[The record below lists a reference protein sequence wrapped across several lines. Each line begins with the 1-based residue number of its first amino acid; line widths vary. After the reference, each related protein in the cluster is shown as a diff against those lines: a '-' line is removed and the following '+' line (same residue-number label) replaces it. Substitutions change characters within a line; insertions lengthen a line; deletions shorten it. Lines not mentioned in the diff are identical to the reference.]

1 MTGNTFC
8 DMKKYIITLIAAVFA
23 VVSVSAQDAER
34 PEGVTTKKGYNVL
47 PAAGDFAL
55 GIDATPLIKSVALGN
70 NNTPSFG
77 YDGKIYGKY
86 FVADNR
92 AIRFGIMMDIGS
104 NLDRYA
110 VANDTENVANPL
122 NPYDTTFDT
131 TNYSNT
137 MVGIFGGY
145 EWRRGYGRL
154 QAFWGGEACLSF
166 STTKT
171 TYEYGNPMTKMNQAP
186 TTYLGNLN
194 SRLISQKGSNGFSA
208 GVRGFVGV
216 EVFIARK
223 ISIGGELGL
232 GFNYGTEGQITNT
245 TESYNA
251 AKDEIEQISM
261 RNAGYNG
268 GRAWNFG
275 TDVSSNIFMMFHF

>member
-1 MTGNTFC
+1 
-8 DMKKYIITLIAAVFA
+8 MKRYIITLIAAVVA
-23 VVSVSAQDAER
+23 VASVSAQKAER
-34 PEGVTTKKGYNVL
+34 PEGATTKKGHNIL
-47 PAAGDFAL
+47 PTKGDFAL

-77 YDGKIYGKY
+77 FDGKIYGKY
-86 FVADNR
+86 FVAPNR
-92 AIRFGIMMDIGS
+92 AIRFGILMDIGS

-110 VANDTENVANPL
+110 VTNDYEIVTNPL

-131 TNYSNT
+131 RKYSNT
-137 MVGIFGGY
+137 TVGIFGGY

-154 QAFWGGEACLSF
+154 QAFWGGEACLSL

-171 TYEYGNPMTKMNQAP
+171 TYEYGNPITAINQTP
-186 TTYLGNLN
+186 TTWGLGNPS
-194 SRLISQKGSNGFSA
+194 SRPVSEKGSNGFSA

-232 GFNYGTEGQITNT
+232 GLNYGNEGQITVT
-245 TESYNA
+245 SESYSVDKNGV
-251 AKDEIEQISM
+251 EQISR
-261 RNAGYNG
+261 RNNGYNG
-268 GRAWNFG
+268 GHAWQLG